1 MKEQKAE
8 TYSNQPISLTHL
20 VDSWVSRN
28 ESLSAYHHY
37 VANEGT
43 SSARRDEK
51 DSMTVTIDKYYV
63 ADSMLRKHT
72 LARAKHRS
80 SPGPSHAYSHESSC

>member
-8 TYSNQPISLTHL
+8 SYSNQPISLTHL

-37 VANEGT
+37 VASEGT
-43 SSARRDEK
+43 SSTRREGK
-51 DSMTVTIDKYYV
+51 DSMTVTIGKHYE
-63 ADSMLRKHT
+63 ADSMLRKYT

-80 SPGPSHAYSHESSC
+80 SPGPSHAYSRECSC